1 MTGTARQTRL
11 VKTEQACGEL
21 RAIARAALRSGLAAG
36 ALVSRRTGTTV
47 IPALV
52 QDPDRI
58 GADAYFGAPIMPQNA
73 ASILSDVTFRPPK
86 GRVLAVLRSCEHRA
100 LIELAKLKQV
110 DLDSI
115 LVIGVDCLGAAGPG
129 AAPPDLLDQTSWR
142 ARMAEG
148 GAQAWEGVR
157 QACGICVLPAATAA
171 ALTVGLI
178 GVSPESGVLLSV
190 PDDDDGR
197 RLLEAVAAED
207 GASASEPGDEVA
219 SRAAAVTAVADQRGQ
234 AKASAIAAWRDSTGS
249 FAALSEALAACT
261 RCPNCRRACPICYC
275 RECVFETAL
284 FESTGD
290 RYLAR
295 AARKGAVRLPAEV
308 MLYQLTRLA
317 HMGLSCVSCGMC
329 EAYCPAGIELS
340 MLFAAMGQ
348 DARELFAYDPGR
360 DVGEALPLTVY
371 REDEL
376 NPR

>member
-1 MTGTARQTRL
+1 MTGAAQQTRL

-21 RAIARAALRSGLAAG
+21 RAIARAALRSGLVVG
-36 ALVSRRTGTTV
+36 ALVPRRTSTTV

-52 QDPDRI
+52 KDPDRI
-58 GADAYFGAPIMPQNA
+58 GDDAYFGAPITPQNA
-73 ASILSDVTFRPPK
+73 ASLLSDVTFRPPK

-115 LVIGVDCLGAAGPG
+115 LVIGIDCLGAAGPG
-129 AAPPDLLDQTSWR
+129 PAPPHLLDETAWR

-148 GAQAWEGVR
+148 GAEAWEGVR
-157 QACGICVLPAATAA
+157 RACGICALPAATTAA
-171 ALTVGLI
+171 FTVGLI
-178 GVSPESGVLLSV
+178 DVSPESGVLLSV
-190 PDDDDGR
+190 PDDEDGS
-197 RLLEAVAAED
+197 RLLAAVAAEE
-207 GASASEPGDEVA
+207 GASVSEPGGEVA
-219 SRAAAVTAVADQRGQ
+219 AHAAAVAAVAEERGQ
-234 AKASAIAAWRDSTGS
+234 AKARAIAAWRDDTGN

-261 RCPNCRRACPICYC
+261 QCLNCRRACPICYC

-290 RYLAR
+290 RYLSR

-317 HMGLSCVSCGMC
+317 HMGLSCVNCGMC
-329 EAYCPAGIELS
+329 EAYCPAGIELT
-340 MLFAAMGQ
+340 MLFAVMGQ
-348 DARELFAYDPGR
+348 EARALFAYEPGR
-360 DVGEALPLTVY
+360 DAGEALPLTVY

-376 NPR
+376 DPR